1 MNGVR
6 VYTNP
11 EIAETRSAADV
22 FYSRRENGPY
32 YRWCYEEKQWRV
44 ARVSSTAFSP
54 RLLCTVSWKIVPAAL
69 RKKMVDHYE
78 D

>member
-6 VYTNP
+6 VYRNP
-11 EIAETRSAADV
+11 EIKETQDASGV

-32 YRWCYEEKQWRV
+32 YRWRYEEKQWRV
-44 ARVSSTAFSP
+44 ARVSSIAFSP
-54 RLLCTVSWKIVPAAL
+54 RLLCPIGWKVIPPAL
-69 RKKMVDHYE
+69 RTRMVDHYE